1 MIVINLAETATF
13 IFKLLATIMIVS
25 FAIGMCLVA
34 TGADLNKDDVIGWI
48 ADISAYAFIASLA
61 GFVFMILIAII
72 YCIWRI

>member
-1 MIVINLAETATF
+1 MIVINLTEIATF

-25 FAIGMCLVA
+25 FAIPICLVI

-61 GFVFMILIAII
+61 GFALMILIVII
-72 YCIWRI
+72 YHIWRI

>member
-13 IFKLLATIMIVS
+13 IFKLLATISIVS
-25 FAIGMCLVA
+25 FAIGMGLVA

-61 GFVFMILIAII
+61 GFVFMILIAVI
-72 YCIWRI
+72 YCIWKI